1 MKKMKFMAAIAATVM
16 SVTAVSTSFPILQA
30 SANDSDIKILCLGD
44 SITDGYFGKDG
55 YRKYLYHELDEMGYS
70 IDMVG
75 AKSGGGSYTTNSGE
89 SFTYDGDHSGY
100 SGYSIENISGGHESR
115 QGIRELVE
123 GTWYSGGKN
132 MIQAYD
138 PDIVLLQ
145 IGTNDILSAYND
157 GIIDRLEN
165 LVNIILNDM
174 NDPGDVLYIASIPYI
189 DAYIRGDWL
198 GGYGFNV
205 WNSTSEEKD
214 QLMEKVSSCVDSY
227 NASIEDMVARMQS
240 EGKSVA
246 FGDINSVVNYQTDL
260 EDGCHPNETGYE
272 KMGVYWAN
280 LLEENYFNNSS
291 IETKPVVTTA
301 TTTAITTTISEA
313 TTTIENT
320 TQYTT
325 TTTPAPETTTVST
338 TKKTVPVQPSGDDIV
353 LENVSFDETYDLSAY
368 KGMGINEVSFVLDSM
383 PPYGMNGCAVF
394 GNWELS
400 KNYTADD
407 LNDLSLN
414 VELDK
419 EYSSLTLHKWY
430 GEASLSKI
438 ILKTANSSDEN
449 ITTTTTAK
457 PTTTTTTSTTTTAK
471 PTTTTTTS
479 TTTTAKPTTTTTT
492 STTTTAKPTTTTT
505 TSTTTTAKPTTT
517 TTTSTTTTAKPT
529 TTKPSTTTITTSTT
543 DKDDENTV
551 VLKDVVLGEAY
562 SLKDYDYKSISKIVI
577 KWNGDVGYGFGGSL
591 VLGSW
596 TVQNSY
602 GHNDMKKDGTIEFV
616 IDNPQDKFTLFRYWG
631 SVELES
637 VTLYF

>member
-1 MKKMKFMAAIAATVM
+1 
-16 SVTAVSTSFPILQA
+16 
-30 SANDSDIKILCLGD
+30 
-44 SITDGYFGKDG
+44 
-55 YRKYLYHELDEMGYS
+55 
-70 IDMVG
+70 
-75 AKSGGGSYTTNSGE
+75 
-89 SFTYDGDHSGY
+89 
-100 SGYSIENISGGHESR
+100 
-115 QGIRELVE
+115 
-123 GTWYSGGKN
+123 
-132 MIQAYD
+132 
-138 PDIVLLQ
+138 
-145 IGTNDILSAYND
+145 
-157 GIIDRLEN
+157 
-165 LVNIILNDM
+165 M

-353 LENVSFDETYDLSAY
+353 LENVSFGETYDLSAY

-449 ITTTTTAK
+449 ITTTTTAN
-457 PTTTTTTSTTTTAK
+457 
-471 PTTTTTTS
+471 
-479 TTTTAKPTTTTTT
+479 
-492 STTTTAKPTTTTT
+492 
-505 TSTTTTAKPTTT
+505 PTTT

>member
-1 MKKMKFMAAIAATVM
+1 MKKMKFMAAAAAAVM
-16 SVTAVSTSFPILQA
+16 GITAVSVSFPVLQV
-30 SANDSDIKILCLGD
+30 SANDSDVKILCLGD
-44 SITDGYFGKDG
+44 SITDGYFGRDG

-75 AKSGGGSYTTNSGE
+75 AKSGGSSYTTSSGE
-89 SFTYDGDHSGY
+89 TFKYDGDHSGY
-100 SGYSIENISGGHESR
+100 SGYSIENISGGYESR

-157 GIIDRLEN
+157 GITDRLEN

-174 NDPGDVLYIASIPYI
+174 NDPDDVLYIASIPYI
-189 DAYIRGDWL
+189 DAYVRGDWL

-205 WNSTSEEKD
+205 WGSTDEEKT

-240 EGKSVA
+240 EGKPVA
-246 FGDINSVVNYQTDL
+246 FGDINSVVNYETDL

-272 KMGVYWAN
+272 KMGTYWAN
-280 LLEENYFNNSS
+280 LLAENYFDGNEN
-291 IETKPVVTTA
+291 IETKPV
-301 TTTAITTTISEA
+301 E
-313 TTTIENT
+313 
-320 TQYTT
+320 TT
-325 TTTPAPETTTVST
+325 TTTTITTTEITTTKPETSTTTESKVTTAPVTQTTVAST
-338 TKKTVPVQPSGDDIV
+338 LETTAPVQPTGDDIV
-353 LENVSFDETYDLSAY
+353 LEDVAFGKTYDLSAY
-368 KGMGINEVSFVLDSM
+368 KGMGINEVSFVFESM

-407 LNDLSLN
+407 LSGLSLN

-430 GEASLSKI
+430 GETNLSKI
-438 ILKTANSSDEN
+438 ILKTANSSDETTESTT
-449 ITTTTTAK
+449 TTTTTAK
-457 PTTTTTTSTTTTAK
+457 PTTTTTTSTTTTTAK

-479 TTTTAKPTTTTTT
+479 TTTTTAKPTTTTTT
-492 STTTTAKPTTTTT
+492 STTTT
-505 TSTTTTAKPTTT
+505 TAKPTTT
-517 TTTSTTTTAKPT
+517 TTTSTTAV
-529 TTKPSTTTITTSTT
+529 TTKPATTTTITTTT
-543 DKDDENTV
+543 NKDDENTV
-551 VLKDVVLGEAY
+551 VLKDVVLGKEY

-602 GHNDMKKDGTIEFV
+602 GHNDMAKDGTIEFAV
-616 IDNPQDKFTLFRYWG
+616 DNPQDKFTLFRYWG

-637 VTLYF
+637 VTLYFD